1 MKSIFAKY
9 ITMFAVIILTSF
21 LMLSSIIAVSI
32 DDYAN
37 NARMDDVRLITRI
50 TAGIVDAKY
59 QEMPTNEVES
69 ARLAL
74 VLERMSPYAADI
86 SFLITDMNG
95 NVIAEYMAGSEKEMP
110 TQISAEVMNR
120 LSEKKE
126 LTEYGKLNGTFSD
139 AHFVCGTYY
148 HNHGGRIQGAVF
160 AFSSVTGADALITVM
175 NKSIL
180 LANLWI
186 MLAVMIA
193 VYFITE
199 RLLRPLRQMRQ
210 AAKDFSEGKFDTRI
224 QVVGND
230 EISEFAVTFNN
241 MADSLAQLE
250 TLRSSFLANVSHDLR
265 TPMTTIAG
273 YIDGMLSGAIPEEK
287 QTYYLTIV
295 SGEVRRLSRLVSQLL
310 DLSRMEAGIQKFN
323 FTDFDVCEV
332 ARLILIS
339 FESKIDEKRLDVA
352 FECDEERMMVH
363 ADRDAIHQ
371 VLYNICDNA
380 IKFSREGG
388 KLRLSVTAAE
398 RGKYRISVY
407 NEGSGVAKEDLPY
420 LFDRFFK
427 SDKSRGLDK
436 VGVGLGLY
444 ICKSVLA
451 AHGESIR
458 AESEEGKYC
467 EFIFSLKRA

>member
-1 MKSIFAKY
+1 M
-9 ITMFAVIILTSF
+9 
-21 LMLSSIIAVSI
+21 
-32 DDYAN
+32 
-37 NARMDDVRLITRI
+37 
-50 TAGIVDAKY
+50 
-59 QEMPTNEVES
+59 
-69 ARLAL
+69 
-74 VLERMSPYAADI
+74 
-86 SFLITDMNG
+86 
-95 NVIAEYMAGSEKEMP
+95 
-110 TQISAEVMNR
+110 
-120 LSEKKE
+120 
-126 LTEYGKLNGTFSD
+126 
-139 AHFVCGTYY
+139 
-148 HNHGGRIQGAVF
+148 
-160 AFSSVTGADALITVM
+160 
-175 NKSIL
+175 
-180 LANLWI
+180 
-186 MLAVMIA
+186 
-193 VYFITE
+193 
-199 RLLRPLRQMRQ
+199 
-210 AAKDFSEGKFDTRI
+210 
-224 QVVGND
+224 
-230 EISEFAVTFNN
+230 
-241 MADSLAQLE
+241 
-250 TLRSSFLANVSHDLR
+250 
-265 TPMTTIAG
+265 
-273 YIDGMLSGAIPEEK
+273 
-287 QTYYLTIV
+287 
-295 SGEVRRLSRLVSQLL
+295 
-310 DLSRMEAGIQKFN
+310 QKFN

-339 FESKIDEKRLDVA
+339 FESKIDEKHLDVA

-444 ICKSVLA
+444 ICKSILA